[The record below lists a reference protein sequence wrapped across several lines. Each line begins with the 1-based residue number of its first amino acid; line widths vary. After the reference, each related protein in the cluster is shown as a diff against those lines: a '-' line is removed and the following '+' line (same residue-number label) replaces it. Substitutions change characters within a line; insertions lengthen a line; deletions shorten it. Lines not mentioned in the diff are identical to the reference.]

1 MTDNKKELVSII
13 VPAYNVEKYI
23 NKCLE
28 SIRNQNYSNIDVIV
42 VDDGSTD
49 KSGEIADHISNE
61 DNRIRVFHRQNS
73 GVSASRNFGIEK
85 SIGEYVVFV
94 DADDYIAE
102 DYVSYMLENLI
113 KTNADMVVSD
123 KYYVSIKEKQNE
135 FDELEILNSEKA
147 VAYFL
152 SPDVIV
158 YSPNNMIRKSILVE
172 NKLYFR
178 TDIFYGE
185 GLTFTVNLAKLCD
198 VVCMC
203 HRKVYYY
210 RRNNDSSATTRF
222 NYEKILN
229 GEKAINA
236 LENQVNMSDE
246 LISLMFILHKCNYC
260 AGAISKLILNKKKR
274 EYYSDYVRWKKY
286 IKNNIW
292 KLLKSNKISL
302 YRKFGILGMYLCP
315 VLTSYSYKLKRNS
328 ISNNSFGA

>member
-246 LISLMFILHKCNYC
+246 LISLM
-260 AGAISKLILNKKKR
+260 
-274 EYYSDYVRWKKY
+274 
-286 IKNNIW
+286 
-292 KLLKSNKISL
+292 
-302 YRKFGILGMYLCP
+302 
-315 VLTSYSYKLKRNS
+315 
-328 ISNNSFGA
+328 